1 MTNIVLFV
9 RDFQKGA
16 ALSEK
21 LNSINLNV
29 SFGESIYDLQDKC
42 SLAILDFDDKKFNN
56 LDFILEL
63 KTKAK
68 IKLICYKSVLNKESH
83 DELKNAGCDLI
94 VTNASIAMNIENLVK
109 NLLK

>member
-16 ALSEK
+16 ELSEK

-29 SFGESIYDLQDKC
+29 SFGESIYDLPDKC

-68 IKLICYKSVLNKESH
+68 IKLICYKSVLKKESH

-94 VTNASIAMNIENLVK
+94 VPNASIVMNIKHIVK
-109 NLLK
+109 FLLK

>member
-9 RDFQKGA
+9 RDFQKGTE
-16 ALSEK
+16 LSEK

-29 SFGESIYDLQDKC
+29 SFGESIYDLPDKC
-42 SLAILDFDDKKFNN
+42 SLAVIDFDDKKFNN

-68 IKLICYKSVLNKESH
+68 IKLICYKSVLKKESH

-94 VTNASIAMNIENLVK
+94 VTNASIVMNIENLVK

>member
-16 ALSEK
+16 QLSEK

-29 SFGESIYDLQDKC
+29 SFGESIYDLPDKC
-42 SLAILDFDDKKFNN
+42 SLAVLDFDDKKFNN

-68 IKLICYKSVLNKESH
+68 IKLICYKSLIQKKSH
-83 DELKNAGCDLI
+83 DAIKNAGCDIL
-94 VTNASIAMNIENLVK
+94 VTKASIVMNIQILVK

>member
-1 MTNIVLFV
+1 MNNIVLFV
-9 RDFQKGA
+9 RDFQKGTE
-16 ALSEK
+16 LSEK

-29 SFGESIYDLQDKC
+29 SFGESIYDLPDKC
-42 SLAILDFDDKKFNN
+42 SLAVLDFDDKKFNN

-68 IKLICYKSVLNKESH
+68 IKLICYKSVLKKESH

-94 VTNASIAMNIENLVK
+94 VTNASIVMNIENLIK

>member
-9 RDFQKGA
+9 RDFQKGTK
-16 ALSEK
+16 LSEK

-29 SFGESIYDLQDKC
+29 SFGESIYDLTDKC
-42 SLAILDFDDKKFNN
+42 SLAVLDFDDKKFNN

-68 IKLICYKSVLNKESH
+68 IKLICYKSVLKKESH

-94 VTNASIAMNIENLVK
+94 VTNASIIMNIENLVK

>member
-16 ALSEK
+16 ELSEK

-29 SFGESIYDLQDKC
+29 SFGESIYDLPDKC
-42 SLAILDFDDKKFNN
+42 SLAILDLDDKKFND

-68 IKLICYKSVLNKESH
+68 IKLICYKSVLKKESH

-94 VTNASIAMNIENLVK
+94 VTNASIIMNIENLVK

>member
-9 RDFQKGA
+9 RDFQKGTK
-16 ALSEK
+16 LSEK

-29 SFGESIYDLQDKC
+29 SFGESIYDLPDKC
-42 SLAILDFDDKKFNN
+42 SLAVLDFDDKKFNN

-68 IKLICYKSVLNKESH
+68 IKLICYKSVLKKESH

-94 VTNASIAMNIENLVK
+94 VTNASIVMNIENLVK

>member
-1 MTNIVLFV
+1 MANIILFV

-16 ALSEK
+16 ELSEK

-29 SFGESIYDLQDKC
+29 SFGESIYDLPDKC
-42 SLAILDFDDKKFNN
+42 RLAILDLDDRKFNN
-56 LDFILEL
+56 LDFISEL

-68 IKLICYKSVLNKESH
+68 IKLICYKSLIQKESH
-83 DELKNAGCDLI
+83 DEIKNRGCDIL
-94 VTNASIAMNIENLVK
+94 VTNASIVMNIQKLVK

>member
-9 RDFQKGA
+9 RDFQKGTE
-16 ALSEK
+16 LSEK

-29 SFGESIYDLQDKC
+29 SFGESIYDLPDKC
-42 SLAILDFDDKKFNN
+42 SLAVLDFDDKKFNN

-68 IKLICYKSVLNKESH
+68 IKLICYKSVLKKESH
-83 DELKNAGCDLI
+83 DKLKNAGCDLI
-94 VTNASIAMNIENLVK
+94 VTNASIVMNIENLVK

>member
-1 MTNIVLFV
+1 MENIILFV

-16 ALSEK
+16 ELSES
-21 LNSINLNV
+21 LSSINLNV
-29 SFGESIYDLQDKC
+29 SFGESIYDLPDKC
-42 SLAILDFDDKKFNN
+42 CLAIMDLDDKKFNN

-68 IKLICYKSVLNKESH
+68 IKLICYKRLIKKESH
-83 DELKNAGCDLI
+83 DAIKNAGCDII
-94 VTNASIAMNIENLVK
+94 VTNASIVMNIQKLVK

>member
-9 RDFQKGA
+9 RDFQKGTE
-16 ALSEK
+16 LSEK

-29 SFGESIYDLQDKC
+29 SFGESIYDLPDKC
-42 SLAILDFDDKKFNN
+42 SLAVLDFDDNKFNN

-68 IKLICYKSVLNKESH
+68 IKLICYKSVLKKESH

-94 VTNASIAMNIENLVK
+94 VTNASIVMNIENLVK

>member
-1 MTNIVLFV
+1 MNNIVLFV

-16 ALSEK
+16 ELTEK

-29 SFGESIYDLQDKC
+29 SFGESIYDLPDKC
-42 SLAILDFDDKKFNN
+42 SLAVLDFDDKKFNN

-63 KTKAK
+63 KKKAK
-68 IKLICYKSVLNKESH
+68 IKLICYKSVLKKESH

-94 VTNASIAMNIENLVK
+94 VTNASIVMNIKNLVK

>member
-9 RDFQKGA
+9 RDFQKGTE
-16 ALSEK
+16 LSEK
-21 LNSINLNV
+21 LSSINLNV
-29 SFGESIYDLQDKC
+29 SFGESIYDLPDKC
-42 SLAILDFDDKKFNN
+42 SLAVLDFDDKKFNN

-68 IKLICYKSVLNKESH
+68 IKLICYKSVLKKESH

-94 VTNASIAMNIENLVK
+94 VTNASIVMNIENLVK

>member
-9 RDFQKGA
+9 RDFQKGTK
-16 ALSEK
+16 LSEK

-29 SFGESIYDLQDKC
+29 SFGESIYDLPDKC
-42 SLAILDFDDKKFNN
+42 SLAVLDFDDKKFNN

-68 IKLICYKSVLNKESH
+68 IKLICYKSVLKKESH

-94 VTNASIAMNIENLVK
+94 VTNASIIMNIENLVK

>member
-16 ALSEK
+16 VLSEK

-29 SFGESIYDLQDKC
+29 SFGESIYDLPDKC
-42 SLAILDFDDKKFNN
+42 SLAVLDFDDKKFNN

-68 IKLICYKSVLNKESH
+68 IKLICYKSVLKKESH
-83 DELKNAGCDLI
+83 DELKNVGCDLI
-94 VTNASIAMNIENLVK
+94 VTNASIVMNIENLVK

>member
-16 ALSEK
+16 ELTEK

-29 SFGESIYDLQDKC
+29 SFGESIYDLPDKC
-42 SLAILDFDDKKFNN
+42 SLAVLDFDDKKFNN

-68 IKLICYKSVLNKESH
+68 IKLICYKSVLKKESH

-94 VTNASIAMNIENLVK
+94 VTNASIVMNIENLVK

>member
-1 MTNIVLFV
+1 MGNIILFV

-16 ALSEK
+16 ELSER
-21 LNSINLNV
+21 LSSINLNF
-29 SFGESIYDLQDKC
+29 SFGESIYDLPDKC
-42 SLAILDFDDKKFNN
+42 FLAIIDLDDEKFNN

-68 IKLICYKSVLNKESH
+68 IKLICYKSLIQKKSH
-83 DELKNAGCDLI
+83 DTIKNAGCDIL
-94 VTNASIAMNIENLVK
+94 VTKASIVMNIQILVK

>member
-9 RDFQKGA
+9 RDFQKGTE
-16 ALSEK
+16 LSEK

-29 SFGESIYDLQDKC
+29 SFAESIYDLPDKC
-42 SLAILDFDDKKFNN
+42 SLAVLDFDDKKFNN

-68 IKLICYKSVLNKESH
+68 IKLICYKSVLKKESH

-94 VTNASIAMNIENLVK
+94 VTNASIVMNIENLVK

>member
-1 MTNIVLFV
+1 MNNIVLFV

-16 ALSEK
+16 ELTEK

-29 SFGESIYDLQDKC
+29 SFGESIYDLPDKC
-42 SLAILDFDDKKFNN
+42 SLAVLDFDDKKFNN

-68 IKLICYKSVLNKESH
+68 IKLICYKSVLKKESH

-94 VTNASIAMNIENLVK
+94 VTNASIIMNIENLVK

>member
-9 RDFQKGA
+9 RDFQKGTE
-16 ALSEK
+16 LSEK

-29 SFGESIYDLQDKC
+29 SFRESIYDLPDKC
-42 SLAILDFDDKKFNN
+42 SLAVLDFDDKKFNN

-68 IKLICYKSVLNKESH
+68 IKLICYKSVLKKESH

-94 VTNASIAMNIENLVK
+94 VTNASIVMNIENLVK